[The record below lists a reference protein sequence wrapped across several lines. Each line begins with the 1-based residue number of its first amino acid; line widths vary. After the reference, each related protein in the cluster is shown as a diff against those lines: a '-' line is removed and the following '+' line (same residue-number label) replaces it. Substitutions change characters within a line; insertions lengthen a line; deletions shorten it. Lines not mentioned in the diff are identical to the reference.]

1 MQTSSCKLGAGGS
14 SAPAKLAT
22 WFDFR
27 AGDRAHLW
35 STEAGRPAISPL
47 ARPTGALPRADWAA
61 SRVLSAGG
69 HSPPSSSTA
78 AARPPSSG
86 ALPARRLRTTTQS
99 PCLCLCVSR
108 PTDLDRACSIQRLAR
123 TQGWTVFQIPSTPGR
138 RFVPSSPG
146 RAVASRSAAASACQS
161 GTTSHVL

>member
-1 MQTSSCKLGAGGS
+1 MYWLECIANLNSELERTCKTVKHSSLSRSGSIAHRVLRCKLGAGGS
-14 SAPAKLAT
+14 WAPAKLAT

-99 PCLCLCVSR
+99 PCLSLCVSR
-108 PTDLDRACSIQRLAR
+108 PTDLDRACSI
-123 TQGWTVFQIPSTPGR
+123 
-138 RFVPSSPG
+138 
-146 RAVASRSAAASACQS
+146 
-161 GTTSHVL
+161 